1 MIMII
6 RNNDEDNS
14 NNNDNID
21 RNNDIT
27 ILNLS
32 HVTS

>member
-1 MIMII
+1 MII
-6 RNNDEDNS
+6 RNNDDDNS

>member
-1 MIMII
+1 MII
-6 RNNDEDNS
+6 RNNDDDNS

-32 HVTS
+32 HATS